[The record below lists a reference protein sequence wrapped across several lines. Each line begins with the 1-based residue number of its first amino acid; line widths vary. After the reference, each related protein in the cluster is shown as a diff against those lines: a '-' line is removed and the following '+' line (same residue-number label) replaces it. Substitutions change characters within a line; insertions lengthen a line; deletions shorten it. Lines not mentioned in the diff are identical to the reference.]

1 VRKGKGFFEWL
12 TKVSAELN
20 DALGLCDIKWIRFY
34 LKFGRSE
41 WKLKWKRKNLKVRQ
55 ILGVNDFLT

>member
-1 VRKGKGFFEWL
+1 VRKGKGFSEWL

-41 WKLKWKRKNLKVRQ
+41 RKLKVEKSKFESKTKTW
-55 ILGVNDFLT
+55 G